1 MRKFLFLLLFL
12 SGSIRAFALYNGNS
26 SLPMMP
32 ESGAFI
38 PREAWVGVKV
48 GYEFDFVYDRRLRMQ
63 GQHLDH
69 CNKKVHKFDS
79 LSNYGVL
86 TLNFSDR
93 VEIFST
99 LGVMS
104 CELSHTPFANTK
116 ITYRTDNA
124 FAWGVGGRAILA
136 YWGDIQVSVNA
147 AYLQSTPS
155 LSTLR
160 VNNRTYSTYGTE
172 FDYNEW
178 QIGIGVSYR
187 FSWFIPY
194 IGADFSNFRT
204 RIEDLDSIRSFLPSR
219 HATFKDV
226 FPCGIFLGFGLSPDR
241 AFAVNFEARFINE
254 NAVSVSADC
263 KF

>member
-1 MRKFLFLLLFL
+1 MRRFLFLLPFVLW
-12 SGSIRAFALYNGNS
+12 STGAFGLYNGNP

-32 ESGAFI
+32 ETGAFI
-38 PREAWVGVKV
+38 SREAWFGVKI
-48 GYEFDFVYDRRLRMQ
+48 GYELDYVYDRKLRMQ
-63 GQHLDH
+63 GQHLEH
-69 CNKKVHKFDS
+69 SSKKVHTFNS
-79 LSNYGVL
+79 LRNFGVL

-104 CELSHTPFANTK
+104 CDLSHTPFSDTK
-116 ITYRTDNA
+116 ISYKTDSA

-155 LSTLR
+155 LSSLR
-160 VNNRTYSTYGTE
+160 VGSSTYSTHGTE
-172 FDYNEW
+172 FDYTEW
-178 QIGIGVSYR
+178 QIGMGVSYR

-204 RIEDLDSIRSFLPSR
+204 RIEDLDSIRATLPSR

-226 FPCGIFLGFGLSPDR
+226 YPCGIFLGFGLSPNR
-241 AFAVNFEARFINE
+241 AFSVNFEARFINE
-254 NAVSVSADC
+254 NAVSVTADF